1 LVASISRSA
10 ASQSLDGFLSQLCAV
25 QEQLELE
32 HLRAEQLAESLA
44 LSEAELAELRSRVD
58 ERNQS
63 EHNGAAPPAAP
74 DPTAVQLKQ
83 ELLLA
88 EQRSQA
94 AQHLARETQS
104 LLNTAQK
111 MLEGQ
116 ANHLQDLSRREEEAQ
131 LALERERL
139 FAAEFLY
146 FFQNCTTTSG
156 LDPERIP
163 RLRNLLQSHS
173 SDLQGAG

>member
-1 LVASISRSA
+1 M
-10 ASQSLDGFLSQLCAV
+10 LSQLCAV
-25 QEQLELE
+25 QEQLEAE

-44 LSEAELAELRSRVD
+44 LCEVELAELRSRSA
-58 ERNQS
+58 EANQS
-63 EHNGAAPPAAP
+63 QDRGDSPPANP
-74 DPTAVQLKQ
+74 DPTAGQLRQ

-94 AQHLARETQS
+94 AQQLARETQS

-173 SDLQGAG
+173 SDLQGAS

>member
-1 LVASISRSA
+1 MVASTSRSA
-10 ASQSLDGFLSQLCAV
+10 ASQSLDGFLTQLCAV
-25 QEQLELE
+25 QEQLEQE

-44 LSEAELAELRSRVD
+44 LCEAELAELRRQSA
-58 ERNQS
+58 ERHQS
-63 EHNGAAPPAAP
+63 QAEAPAAP
-74 DPTAVQLKQ
+74 AVPDPSAVQLRQ

-94 AQHLARETQS
+94 AQELARETQS

-146 FFQNCTTTSG
+146 FFQNSTTSSA

-163 RLRNLLQSHS
+163 RLRNLLRSHS
-173 SDLQGAG
+173 SDLHGAG

>member
-1 LVASISRSA
+1 LVAAI
-10 ASQSLDGFLSQLCAV
+10 SQSVSSQGLDGFLSQLCTV
-25 QEQLELE
+25 QEQLEQE

-44 LSEAELAELRSRVD
+44 LCEAELAALRR
-58 ERNQS
+58 QS
-63 EHNGAAPPAAP
+63 EGSGEHQKAVE
-74 DPTAVQLKQ
+74 DPTAQQLKQ

-88 EQRSQA
+88 EQRGQA
-94 AQHLARETQS
+94 AQQLARETQS

-116 ANHLQDLSRREEEAQ
+116 ANHLQDMSRREEEAQ

-173 SDLQGAG
+173 SELQITG